1 MDWLSRT
8 FGDVARL
15 LGGGSTSGEIN
26 LGGTAAGVDIH
37 WGAPRVSLGMVA
49 VIVVAVYLLARR

>member
-1 MDWLSRT
+1 MDWLRDT

-15 LGGGSTSGEIN
+15 LGGGSSSGQID
-26 LGGTAAGVDIH
+26 LGVPGAGVNVH

-49 VIVVAVYLLARR
+49 IIVVAVYLLARR